1 MSNKIYK
8 YMSSIA
14 KSVSINKLDDV
25 LNKYNNKFHNTIR
38 IKSLDVKS
46 STYIDFNKEIN
57 DKNSKC

>member
-1 MSNKIYK
+1 
-8 YMSSIA
+8 MSSIA